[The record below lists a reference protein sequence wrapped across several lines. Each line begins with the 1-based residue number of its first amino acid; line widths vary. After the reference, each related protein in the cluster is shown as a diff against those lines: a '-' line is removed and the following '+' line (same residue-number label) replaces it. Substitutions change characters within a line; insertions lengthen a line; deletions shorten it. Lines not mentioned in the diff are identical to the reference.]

1 MATQLNIKDAETV
14 ALAHRVARQHGTTVT
29 RAIRDALRKVEL
41 ARADQASLTPDQR
54 TAFDAVMAIAR
65 RTAPKAKAAGITMEN
80 YSDGTFDYRYG
91 PESKQ

>member
-29 RAIRDALRKVEL
+29 RAIRDALRKAEL
-41 ARADQASLTPDQR
+41 PPFDQASLTPEQR

-65 RTAPKAKAAGITMEN
+65 RTAPKARAAGITMEN
-80 YSDGTFDYRYG
+80 YNDGTFDYLYS
-91 PESKQ
+91 PEAR

>member
-29 RAIRDALRKVEL
+29 RAIRDALRQVEL
-41 ARADQASLTPDQR
+41 APSDQASLTPEQR
-54 TAFDAVMAIAR
+54 AAFDAVMAIAR

-80 YSDGTFDYRYG
+80 YNDGTFDYLYG
-91 PESKQ
+91 ADAKQ

>member
-29 RAIRDALRKVEL
+29 RAIRDALRKAEL
-41 ARADQASLTPDQR
+41 PSPDQASLTPEQR

-65 RTAPKAKAAGITMEN
+65 RTAPKARAAGITMEN
-80 YSDGTFDYRYG
+80 YNHRTFDYLYG
-91 PESKQ
+91 ADAKQ